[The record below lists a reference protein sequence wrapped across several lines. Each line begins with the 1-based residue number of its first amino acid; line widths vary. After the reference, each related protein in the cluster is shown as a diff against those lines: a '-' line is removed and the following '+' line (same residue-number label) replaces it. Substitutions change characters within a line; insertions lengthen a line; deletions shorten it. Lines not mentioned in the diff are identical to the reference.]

1 MSLTVTD
8 DVGKPVESADGET
21 LGSVAADAERAP
33 LDPEPDMTDSITA
46 VLDWE
51 PASGDIVPL
60 EDDAIDE
67 VTDDTVRLSGPRFRR
82 QASHRTTNPNLNPNP
97 NSRGD
102 DGSGRRHR
110 RVTPRRRLGNSRPI
124 TERDSRAASRGLFHP
139 FRRGVRLD

>member
-1 MSLTVTD
+1 MSPTVTDD

-21 LGSVAADAERAP
+21 LGTVVSVDPEGAH

-67 VTDDTVRLSGPRFRR
+67 ITEDAVRL
-82 QASHRTTNPNLNPNP
+82 
-97 NSRGD
+97 
-102 DGSGRRHR
+102 
-110 RVTPRRRLGNSRPI
+110 
-124 TERDSRAASRGLFHP
+124 RAAFSAESVAPDDEPEPELEG
-139 FRRGVRLD
+139 